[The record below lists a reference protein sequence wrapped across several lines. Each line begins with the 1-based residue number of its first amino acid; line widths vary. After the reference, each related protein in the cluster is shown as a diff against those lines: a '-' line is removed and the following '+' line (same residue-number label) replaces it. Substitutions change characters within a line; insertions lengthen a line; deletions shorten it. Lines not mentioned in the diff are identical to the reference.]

1 VVVVAV
7 GGGDLVVSLVDIT
20 VVFTG
25 GVSSPIPLAVVGMDS
40 NSTILVSPTGGFDVT
55 SSTGGVSSISWS
67 TIDDVAVVVVDVAV
81 IVVGV
86 SLTMVAEG
94 ISNGADASILL
105 TVVVGGGVD
114 TATASS
120 VATPSSSF
128 SILLFGDGGGG
139 GGGGNDDDDNDDGLA
154 VGIFSSVVTI

>member
-25 GVSSPIPLAVVGMDS
+25 GVSSPIPLAVVGMGS
-40 NSTILVSPTGGFDVT
+40 NTAVLVSPTGGFDVT

-139 GGGGNDDDDNDDGLA
+139 GGNDDDDNDDGLA
-154 VGIFSSVVTI
+154 VGISSSVVTI